1 MIRSL
6 GALYFHKM
14 GVYLSNMDTEP
25 SKAQSFRVGMVL
37 VDGFSLMSY
46 SSAIEPLRAANLL
59 SGQELYKV
67 RNLPV
72 FGARSISSTGAVVP
86 ATAHIGEQVDFD
98 LVLVIASGNPFAF
111 DDANALS
118 WLRNMARRN
127 VIIGGVSGGPVI
139 LAKAGIM
146 KGRRMTVH
154 WEHRGSLAERY
165 PDLQLD
171 HALYVVDKD
180 RLTCAGGTAPLD
192 MMHALISSHHGSDF
206 ARSVSDWYLH
216 TDVRPAGGPQ
226 RAGLAQRYHTNNASV
241 LRVIETMENQLSDPL
256 SLSELASIAGL
267 GVRQLNRLFQSKLN
281 MTTMV
286 FYRKLRLDKAN
297 TLLAQSYLSVT
308 EVALATGF
316 ASTAHFST
324 CYKKHFGLAPSL
336 NRG

>member
-1 MIRSL
+1 
-6 GALYFHKM
+6 
-14 GVYLSNMDTEP
+14 
-25 SKAQSFRVGMVL
+25 MVL

-59 SGQELYKV
+59 SGRELYRV
-67 RNLPV
+67 RNLPI
-72 FGARSISSTGAVVP
+72 FGARSLSSTGAVIP
-86 ATAHIGEQVDFD
+86 ATGHIGEQVDFD
-98 LVLVIASGNPFAF
+98 LVLLIASGNPFTF
-111 DDANALS
+111 DDVNALS
-118 WLRNMARRN
+118 WLRHLARRD

-146 KGRRMTVH
+146 RGKRMTVH
-154 WEHRGSLAERY
+154 WEHRGALVERY
-165 PDLQLD
+165 PYLKLE

-216 TDVRPAGGPQ
+216 TEVRPAGGPQ
-226 RAGLAQRYHTNNASV
+226 RAGLAQRYHTNNAAV

-256 SLSELASIAGL
+256 SLSELALIADL

-297 TLLAQSYLSVT
+297 ILLTQSYLSVT

-316 ASTAHFST
+316 ASAAHFSSS
-324 CYKKHFGLAPSL
+324 YKNHFGLAPSL
-336 NRG
+336 SRR